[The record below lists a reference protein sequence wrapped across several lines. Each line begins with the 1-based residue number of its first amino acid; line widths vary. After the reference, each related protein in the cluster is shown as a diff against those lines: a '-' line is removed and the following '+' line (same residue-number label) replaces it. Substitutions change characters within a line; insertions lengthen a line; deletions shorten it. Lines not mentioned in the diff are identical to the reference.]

1 MKHVVCFI
9 VVLFYVMLSGCQS
22 SGNQPN
28 TAQPTTNNAE
38 QPSKPVEMRNR
49 AGATTAGCDRH
60 LKSKPCSAPQLSG
73 NRFT

>member
-38 QPSKPVEMRNR
+38 QPSKPVEIDDTGRD
-49 AGATTAGCDRH
+49 T
-60 LKSKPCSAPQLSG
+60 SALSLEKA
-73 NRFT
+73 NINTSVPEFKDAAE